1 MHWEQI
7 HNADKVIYKTL
18 FVSFFEM
25 MDVVCENEGIAK
37 DRETYNNLMALID
50 GFIQQQYFG
59 DLVDI
64 FLFQ

>member
-1 MHWEQI
+1 M
-7 HNADKVIYKTL
+7 IYKTL